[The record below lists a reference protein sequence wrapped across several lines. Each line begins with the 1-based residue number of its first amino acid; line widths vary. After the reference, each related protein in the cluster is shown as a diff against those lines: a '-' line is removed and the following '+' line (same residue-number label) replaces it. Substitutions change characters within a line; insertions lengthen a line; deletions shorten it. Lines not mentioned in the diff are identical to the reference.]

1 MSVFYATS
9 VVLMLVCSFGNAKNA
24 GKCLGRGDYQ
34 GGVFALL
41 ILVYT
46 SAVGGYMLVKLIE
59 VAS

>member
-1 MSVFYATS
+1 MSVFYAAM
-9 VVLMLVCSFGNAKNA
+9 VVLMVCSFVNAKSA